1 MAAYAEAAATISGVD
16 DFDATLAAAQRGDEV
31 AFTQLFRAL
40 NPAVLRYLRVLAG
53 PSLCEDLAA
62 ETWVAALRTFPSFT
76 GNERALR
83 AWLLTIARARWV
95 DAVRAQARRPELVTD
110 TTPETP
116 AGDDVHAI
124 VEAGMS
130 TDLALGLIG
139 RLPPDQAEVITL
151 RVVAQLD
158 VGEVAELTGKTPNH
172 VRVLAHRG
180 LKRLAQLLEQQPDP
194 SL

>member
-1 MAAYAEAAATISGVD
+1 VD
-16 DFDATLAAAQRGDEV
+16 DFDVLLPAAQQGDEA

-53 PSLCEDLAA
+53 PTLAEDLGA
-62 ETWVAALRTFPSFT
+62 ETWMAALRNFATFT
-76 GNERALR
+76 GDERALR

-95 DAVRAQARRPELVTD
+95 DAVRAQTRRPEVLTD

-116 AGDDVHAI
+116 AADDVHDI
-124 VEAGMS
+124 VEAEMS
-130 TDLALGLIG
+130 TDLALELIG

-151 RVVAQLD
+151 RVVAQLE
-158 VGEVAELTGKTPNH
+158 VGEVAELTGKTANH

-180 LKRLAQLLEQQPDP
+180 LRRLAQLLEQAPDP